1 MQMQPRCLVRG
12 NITDTVATHTL
23 LSISYLLQIN
33 FQTMAEAAGLVL
45 GVIPLVFYALD
56 KYQDCL
62 EFGRSYKKYEDT
74 LTSIRDEVFVQQMLF
89 HNTMETMGLSEP
101 NYAEL
106 EECLQNRFPE
116 NHEQFMRYIKRMA
129 ATIDLLMAKLEVD
142 VNSNVSPF
150 KRLRESH

>member
-1 MQMQPRCLVRG
+1 
-12 NITDTVATHTL
+12 
-23 LSISYLLQIN
+23 
-33 FQTMAEAAGLVL
+33 MAEAAGLVL

-62 EFGRSYKKYEDT
+62 EFGRSYKKYKDT

-89 HNTMETMGLSEP
+89 HNTMETMGLSKP

-116 NHEQFMRYIKRMA
+116 NHEQFMRYIRRMA

-150 KRLRESH
+150 KWLREFH